1 MENRSNFYAIATVC
15 VLICLLHGGVGLTA
29 ETPRLTG
36 VISDVTVYHGQA
48 QITRQI
54 DLDLPGGTSEI
65 IVTGLPNRIISDS
78 IFAQTQGSVTVLSVR
93 YRERAVER
101 DTRKEVKAL
110 DEQIVQVNDEIRHV
124 DRRKGHWDNQW
135 SMFIKLRDFTIEA
148 KQNDLSRGILV
159 FDPIAQ
165 LVDMIQAKGAEYIEQ
180 AITYED
186 QAKELKKKLE
196 LLIRK
201 RDQLNAGR
209 SRTEREAVIYV
220 NKIGTNNGPIM
231 LSYLVEG
238 ANWYTQYNLRAK
250 PDQSKVVVEHN
261 AVVNQT
267 SGEDWNEVSLTLSTA
282 EPTLVAA
289 APTLDPMQITLGPGA
304 PTMPIAVDMPSK
316 IRREREREQ
325 SGKSGI
331 AQQQAKRFRYQDI
344 SSSFRENLQRRQ
356 SASNKGFAAN
366 TELNV
371 VAVQNQLFELEADK
385 KQVQMLQEEAKRFAQ
400 TEGVSVAYVLAG
412 KLTLPSRTDQQ
423 LLNIARIDSDSQFTL
438 VATPLLTEYIYRQ
451 ADITNDSDKVFLP
464 GPASMY
470 YNGDFVGKGRMKL
483 VTMGETFTAGFGI
496 DSQIQISR
504 EFKDKKTNTM
514 WGSRIEQYDYRIA
527 IDNYKKDPVKLRLLD
542 RLPYVEDAPI
552 EVRDFVTSTILST
565 DSEYLRTARKKGIL
579 RWDLTLAPQSFK
591 DKATVVTYSYTMKY
605 DSDMHVVAAS
615 GNNN

>member
-1 MENRSNFYAIATVC
+1 MENRRKFYLTATAC
-15 VLICLLHGGVGLTA
+15 VIVCLLQVGVGLSA
-29 ETPRLTG
+29 ETPRLAG
-36 VISDVTVYHGQA
+36 VISEVTVYHGQA
-48 QITRQI
+48 LITRKI
-54 DLDLPGGTSEI
+54 DVALPKGTSEI
-65 IVTGLPNRIISDS
+65 VVTGLPNRIISDS
-78 IFAQTQGSVTVLSVR
+78 IFAQTQGTVTVLSVR

-101 DTRKEVKAL
+101 ETREEVKAL
-110 DEQIVQVNDEIRHV
+110 DEQIKQLNTEIRHV

-135 SMFIKLRDFTIEA
+135 SMFIKLREFTIDA
-148 KQNDLSRGILV
+148 KQNDMNRGVLV
-159 FDPIAQ
+159 YDPIAQ
-165 LVDMIQAKGAEYIEQ
+165 LVDLIQAKGAEYIEQ
-180 AITYED
+180 AIKYDD

-201 RDQLNAGR
+201 REQLNAGR

-220 NKIGTNNGPIM
+220 NKTGATNGPIM
-231 LSYLVEG
+231 LSYLVDG

-250 PDQSKVVVEHN
+250 PDKSKVIVEHN

-267 SGEDWNEVSLTLSTA
+267 SGENWESVSLTLSTA

-289 APTLDPMQITLGPGA
+289 APTLDPMQITLRPGA
-304 PTMPIAVDMPSK
+304 PRVPVAFSMPSS
-316 IRREREREQ
+316 IQQDREKLE
-325 SGKSGI
+325 KSDI
-331 AQQQAKRFRYQDI
+331 TQQQGKRYRYQDL
-344 SSSFRENLQRRQ
+344 SSSFRENLKRRQ

-371 VAVQNQLFELEADK
+371 VAIQNQLFELEADK
-385 KQVQMLQEEAKRFAQ
+385 KQVLMLQEEARRFARN
-400 TEGVSVAYVLAG
+400 EGVSVAYVLAG

-423 LLNIARIDSDSQFTL
+423 LLNIARIDSDAEFTL

-470 YNGDFVGKGRMKL
+470 YNSDFVGKGRMKL
-483 VTMGETFTAGFGI
+483 VTMGETFTAGFGT

-514 WGSRIEQYDYRIA
+514 WGSRIEEYDYRIA
-527 IDNYKKDPVKLRLLD
+527 IDNYKKAPVNLRLLD
-542 RLPYVEDAPI
+542 RLPFVEDAPI

-579 RWDLTLAPQSFK
+579 RWDLTLAPQSFN
-591 DKATVVTYSYTMKY
+591 DKATVVTYGYTMKY

>member
-1 MENRSNFYAIATVC
+1 MENRGNFYAIATACAMFC
-15 VLICLLHGGVGLTA
+15 VLLTSFSFTA
-29 ETPRLTG
+29 ETPRFTG
-36 VISDVTVYHGQA
+36 VISEVTVYHGQA
-48 QITRQI
+48 QVTRTI
-54 DLDLPGGTSEI
+54 DVDLPQGTSEV
-65 IVTGLPNRIISDS
+65 IVTSLPSRIISDS
-78 IFAQTQGSVTVLSVR
+78 IYAQTQGSVTVLSVR

-101 DTRKEVKAL
+101 DTREEVKAL
-110 DEQIVQVNDEIRHV
+110 DEQIEQVNDEIRHV

-135 SMFIKLRDFTIEA
+135 SMFIKLREFTIEA
-148 KQNDLSRGILV
+148 KQNDLSRGLLV

-165 LVDMIQAKGAEYIEQ
+165 LVDMIQAKGTEYIEQ
-180 AITYED
+180 AINYDD
-186 QAKELKKKLE
+186 QARELKKQLE
-196 LLIRK
+196 LLTRK
-201 RDQLNAGR
+201 RDKLNAGR

-220 NKIGTNNGPIM
+220 NKTGATNGPIM

-250 PDQSKVVVEHN
+250 ADKLKVVVEHN

-267 SGEDWNEVSLTLSTA
+267 SGENWDGVSLTLSTA

-289 APTLDPMQITLGPGA
+289 APMLDPMQITLGAGA
-304 PTMPIAVDMPSK
+304 SRTPVAFSRSSGIRKDM
-316 IRREREREQ
+316 EQ
-325 SGKSGI
+325 TDKAAI
-331 AQQQAKRFRYQDI
+331 AQQQAERFRYQDI
-344 SSSFRENLQRRQ
+344 SSSFRENLKRRQ

-385 KQVQMLQEEAKRFAQ
+385 KQVRMLQEEARRFARN
-400 TEGVSVAYVLAG
+400 EGVSVAYVLAG

-423 LLNIARIDSDSQFTL
+423 LLNIARIDSDAEFTL

-514 WGSRIEQYDYRIA
+514 WGSRIEEYDYRIA
-527 IDNYKKDPVKLRLLD
+527 IDNYKKAPVNLRLLD
-542 RLPYVEDAPI
+542 RLPFVEDAPI
-552 EVRDFVTSTILST
+552 EVRDFVTSTILSN

-591 DKATVVTYSYTMKY
+591 NKATVVTYSYTMKY

-615 GNNN
+615 GNNS